1 MSEFNVLYDVLLLL
15 SLLFFCI
22 RASVKDLFHLSIA
35 AVVTGRNANEARSLV
50 ARSFFLSPYSPHVV
64 RQARKKENCL
74 VFFRQMLL
82 EILFGSQT
90 GTAEDVSE
98 RFSCMARSTGV
109 QCRVRPLDSV
119 KSIEDLGPYIL
130 FIVSTTG
137 DGEEPEN
144 MRQFWRL
151 IMRKSLSSVLSHIH
165 YGLIG
170 LGDST
175 YPKFNFVAKKLSK
188 RLEQLGAQ
196 AICDKVLADEQH
208 PHGTH
213 F

>member
-1 MSEFNVLYDVLLLL
+1 
-15 SLLFFCI
+15 
-22 RASVKDLFHLSIA
+22 
-35 AVVTGRNANEARSLV
+35 
-50 ARSFFLSPYSPHVV
+50 
-64 RQARKKENCL
+64 
-74 VFFRQMLL
+74 
-82 EILFGSQT
+82 
-90 GTAEDVSE
+90 
-98 RFSCMARSTGV
+98 
-109 QCRVRPLDSV
+109 LDFV

-208 PHGTH
+208 PHGTL
-213 F
+213 FSRYN

>member
-1 MSEFNVLYDVLLLL
+1 
-15 SLLFFCI
+15 
-22 RASVKDLFHLSIA
+22 
-35 AVVTGRNANEARSLV
+35 
-50 ARSFFLSPYSPHVV
+50 
-64 RQARKKENCL
+64 
-74 VFFRQMLL
+74 MLL

-98 RFSCMARSTGV
+98 RFSYMARSTGIE
-109 QCRVRPLDSV
+109 CRVRPLNSIT
-119 KSIEDLGPYIL
+119 SIEDLGRYNL

-137 DGEEPEN
+137 DGEEPDN

-151 IMRKSLSSVLSHIH
+151 IMRKSLSSIPLMH
-165 YGLIG
+165 YALIG

-175 YPKFNFVAKKLSK
+175 YPKFNFVGKKLSK

-196 AICDKVLADEQH
+196 AICEKVLADEQH

-213 F
+213 FSR

>member
-1 MSEFNVLYDVLLLL
+1 MSFIFLI
-15 SLLFFCI
+15 F
-22 RASVKDLFHLSIA
+22 
-35 AVVTGRNANEARSLV
+35 RS
-50 ARSFFLSPYSPHVV
+50 
-64 RQARKKENCL
+64 
-74 VFFRQMLL
+74 MLL

-98 RFSCMARSTGV
+98 RFSCMARSIGIE
-109 QCRVRPLDSV
+109 CRVRPLDSIT
-119 KSIEDLGPYIL
+119 SIDDFGTYIL

-151 IMRKSLSSVLSHIH
+151 IMRKSLSSAPSILSHIH

-175 YPKFNFVAKKLSK
+175 YPKFNFVGKKLSK

-196 AICDKVLADEQH
+196 AICEKVLADEQH

-213 F
+213 FSRYN

>member
-1 MSEFNVLYDVLLLL
+1 
-15 SLLFFCI
+15 
-22 RASVKDLFHLSIA
+22 
-35 AVVTGRNANEARSLV
+35 
-50 ARSFFLSPYSPHVV
+50 
-64 RQARKKENCL
+64 
-74 VFFRQMLL
+74 MLL

-90 GTAEDVSE
+90 GTAEDISE
-98 RFSCMARSTGV
+98 RFACMARSTGV
-109 QCRVRPLDSV
+109 ECRVRPLNSITSIDS
-119 KSIEDLGPYIL
+119 LGTYVL
-130 FIVSTTG
+130 FIVATTG
-137 DGEEPEN
+137 DGEEPDN

-151 IMRKSLSSVLSHIH
+151 IMRKSLAAVLPHVH

-196 AICDKVLADEQH
+196 SICEKVLADEQH
-208 PHGTH
+208 PYGMP

>member
-1 MSEFNVLYDVLLLL
+1 
-15 SLLFFCI
+15 
-22 RASVKDLFHLSIA
+22 
-35 AVVTGRNANEARSLV
+35 
-50 ARSFFLSPYSPHVV
+50 
-64 RQARKKENCL
+64 
-74 VFFRQMLL
+74 MLL

-109 QCRVRPLDSV
+109 ECRVRSLNSI
-119 KSIEDLGPYIL
+119 KSIEDLGTYIL

-151 IMRKSLSSVLSHIH
+151 IMRKSLSSNPSILSHIH

-196 AICDKVLADEQH
+196 TICEKVLADEQH
-208 PHGTH
+208 PHGTL
-213 F
+213 FSKVESILIFL

>member
-1 MSEFNVLYDVLLLL
+1 
-15 SLLFFCI
+15 
-22 RASVKDLFHLSIA
+22 
-35 AVVTGRNANEARSLV
+35 
-50 ARSFFLSPYSPHVV
+50 
-64 RQARKKENCL
+64 
-74 VFFRQMLL
+74 MLL

-109 QCRVRPLDSV
+109 ACRVRSLDSV
-119 KSIEDLGPYIL
+119 TSIEDFGTYTL
-130 FIVSTTG
+130 FIVATTG

-144 MRQFWRL
+144 MRQFWRF
-151 IMRKSLSSVLSHIH
+151 IMRKSLSSVPSILSNLH

-175 YPKFNFVAKKLSK
+175 YPKFNFVGKKLSK

-196 AICDKVLADEQH
+196 AICEKVLADEQH
-208 PHGTH
+208 PYGTL
-213 F
+213 FFKV

>member
-1 MSEFNVLYDVLLLL
+1 MSVIKNK
-15 SLLFFCI
+15 I
-22 RASVKDLFHLSIA
+22 RNIFV
-35 AVVTGRNANEARSLV
+35 
-50 ARSFFLSPYSPHVV
+50 FFL
-64 RQARKKENCL
+64 L
-74 VFFRQMLL
+74 DMLL

-98 RFSCMARSTGV
+98 RFACMARSTGV
-109 QCRVRPLDSV
+109 ECRVRPLDSITSV
-119 KSIEDLGPYIL
+119 EDFGTYNL
-130 FIVSTTG
+130 FVVSTTG

-151 IMRKSLSSVLSHIH
+151 IMRKSFPSNLSHIY

-175 YPKFNFVAKKLSK
+175 YPKFNFVGKKLSK

-196 AICDKVLADEQH
+196 AICEKVLADEQH
-208 PHGTH
+208 PHGTN
-213 F
+213 FSR